1 MPQARREGGFTLIE
15 LLVVIVI
22 LGGLVGLAVLS
33 IGNTS
38 SSREIRD
45 EAQRVATLISLMA
58 DEAVLDSREYG
69 LLFDRDG
76 YRAMS
81 YDEADARWRDVGDRE
96 AHQAPEWMRLE
107 LELDGTPLQLVAT
120 VKREDDPAGL
130 SDDEDRER
138 RRALRVQPQLLILS
152 SGELSPFTLT
162 LSDQRPGGSR
172 WTVSSDGFRM
182 PRAEPVEQRR

>member
-1 MPQARREGGFTLIE
+1 MPRARREGGFTLIE

-33 IGNTS
+33 IGSTH

-45 EAQRVATLISLMA
+45 EAQRLAALIGLMA

-69 LLFDRDG
+69 LLFSQDG
-76 YRAMS
+76 YRVMH
-81 YDEADARWRDVGDRE
+81 YDEAEARWRDAGDGK
-96 AHQAPEWMRLE
+96 AHRAPEWMRLE
-107 LELDGTPLQLVAT
+107 LELEGTPLKLVAP
-120 VKREDDPAGL
+120 VKREDDPIGL

-138 RRALRVQPQLLILS
+138 RRAPRIQPQLLILS

-162 LSDQRPGGSR
+162 FSDERPGGTG
-172 WTVSSDGFRM
+172 WVVSSDGFRM
-182 PRAEPVEQRR
+182 PRAEPLEERR

>member
-1 MPQARREGGFTLIE
+1 MHRARREGGFTLIE

-33 IGNTS
+33 IGGTN

-45 EAQRVATLISLMA
+45 EAQRLATLIGLMA

-69 LLFDRDG
+69 LLFNHDG
-76 YRAMS
+76 YRVMH
-81 YDEADARWRDVGDRE
+81 YDEAEARWLDAGDGQ
-96 AHQAPEWMRLE
+96 AHRAPEWMRLE
-107 LELDGTPLQLVAT
+107 LELEGSPLKLVAP
-120 VKREDDPAGL
+120 VKREDDPIGL

-138 RRALRVQPQLLILS
+138 RRAPRVQPQLLILS

-162 LSDQRPGGSR
+162 FSDERPGGTG

-182 PRAEPVEQRR
+182 PRAEPLEERR

>member
-1 MPQARREGGFTLIE
+1 MPQARRDGGFTLIE

-22 LGGLVGLAVLS
+22 LGSLVGLAVLS
-33 IGNTS
+33 TGNTS

-76 YRAMS
+76 YRVMH
-81 YDEADARWRDVGDRE
+81 YDEADARWLDVGNRE
-96 AHQAPEWMRLE
+96 AHQAPAWMRLE
-107 LELDGTPLQLVAT
+107 LELDGTSLELVAP

-138 RRALRVQPQLLILS
+138 RRAPRVQPQLLILS

>member
-1 MPQARREGGFTLIE
+1 MPLARREGGFTLIE

-33 IGNTS
+33 TGNTS

-76 YRAMS
+76 YRVMH
-81 YDEADARWRDVGDRE
+81 YDEADARWRDAGNRE

-107 LELDGTPLQLVAT
+107 LELDGTPLQLVT
-120 VKREDDPAGL
+120 PVKREDDPAGL
-130 SDDEDRER
+130 SNDEDRER
-138 RRALRVQPQLLILS
+138 RRAPRVQPQLLILS

-182 PRAEPVEQRR
+182 PLAQPVERRR